1 MHTARP
7 GPSVP
12 VRDRGLTM
20 RGMFFGVLI
29 FILVGLAYMI
39 TIGLLQ
45 R

>member
-1 MHTARP
+1 VKVT
-7 GPSVP
+7 
-12 VRDRGLTM
+12 
-20 RGMFFGVLI
+20 FFGTLV

>member
-1 MHTARP
+1 
-7 GPSVP
+7 
-12 VRDRGLTM
+12 VRGRELTDM
-20 RGMFFGVLI
+20 RAMFFGLLI